1 MILAIDAG
9 NSTTV
14 LGVFDGDEL
23 TEHRRLSTVPRRTS
37 DELGFLLAG
46 MLRDA
51 GVDVANQLRGIV
63 IGSVVPPVTEALRR
77 MCVERFGIVPVIV
90 EPGVRTGISLRYDNP
105 RDLGAD
111 RIANAVAAQA
121 LFGGPAIV
129 VDFGTAISFDVVDRD
144 GRFAGGAIAPGVGT
158 ATDALVARAARLPD
172 VEIVTPSTPIGRSTV
187 TALQAGIVH
196 GFAGQ
201 VDGIV
206 RTITAE
212 LGPGVTT
219 VATGS
224 APEAVLAACTTIDHH
239 DPWLTLKGLHR
250 IWGQNVDAP

>member
-23 TEHRRLSTVPRRTS
+23 TEHRRMSTVPRRTS

-46 MLRDA
+46 MLRDS
-51 GVDVANQLRGIV
+51 DVTRQLQGIV

-77 MCVERFGIVPVIV
+77 TCVERFGIGPVVV
-90 EPGVRTGISLRYDNP
+90 EPGVRTGIPLRYENP

-121 LFGGPAIV
+121 LFGGPTIV

-144 GRFAGGAIAPGVGT
+144 GHFAGGAIAPGVGT

-172 VEIVTPSTPIGRSTV
+172 VEIVTPPTPIGRSTV

-201 VDGIV
+201 VDGTV
-206 RTITAE
+206 RAISAE

-224 APEAVLAACTTIDHH
+224 APDAVLAACTTIDHH
-239 DPWLTLKGLHR
+239 DPWLTLKGLRR
-250 IWGQNVDAP
+250 IWGHNADED